1 MPKSKPAARHSP
13 ILTRK
18 FARNLFQS
26 LSKAKPQ
33 TTNMGGNGNDLVKH
47 SLISSSADIPKFSG
61 LPDSIDLNSY
71 IKRVE
76 TLYTTRGHDQ
86 DESLKISC
94 FKENIDQTKG
104 TARNVI
110 LFPDLDELKTYAE
123 YLKEFRKHF
132 QDKSDT
138 DPLRAML
145 KLLKTKQESSEEQTA
160 FISRVGVQCKDFE
173 TILQNSQL
181 VDSTDKTK
189 IDVHKIALLMT
200 QGLVIQEQRP
210 VLQER
215 LFKDM
220 KNNTGLREIDCLLKG
235 YAQLDPS
242 VTQYVLPAHRD
253 ESREGRSQT
262 RNSYRGR
269 SNTPY
274 RGRSSSRG
282 PRYNSNRYNIECYK
296 CHKRG
301 HVANECYS
309 GDTCDNCQRKGH
321 NERVCKSR
329 PWCNHHRMTGHKT
342 EDCRAKQNFRE
353 GQKDETE
360 KT

>member
-1 MPKSKPAARHSP
+1 MNQSN
-13 ILTRK
+13 ILS
-18 FARNLFQS
+18 FLHQQIF
-26 LSKAKPQ
+26 L
-33 TTNMGGNGNDLVKH
+33 
-47 SLISSSADIPKFSG
+47 KFSG

-76 TLYTTRGHDQ
+76 TLFTTRGHDQ

-94 FKENIDQTKG
+94 FKESIDQTKG

-110 LFPDLDELKTYAE
+110 LFPDLDEIKTYAE
-123 YLKEFRKHF
+123 YIKEFRKHF

-145 KLLKTKQESSEEQTA
+145 KLLKTKQEPSEEQTA

-173 TILQNSQL
+173 TILQNSKL
-181 VDSTDKTK
+181 VDQVDKTK
-189 IDVHKIALLMT
+189 VDVHKIALLLT
-200 QGLVIQEQRP
+200 QGLVIQEQKP
-210 VLQER
+210 VVQER
-215 LFKDM
+215 LYKDI
-220 KNNTGLREIDCLLKG
+220 KDSTGLREIDCLLKG

-242 VTQYVLPAHRD
+242 VTQYVLPAQRETPR
-253 ESREGRSQT
+253 ESRPQS
-262 RNSYRGR
+262 RNSTSYRGR
-269 SNTPY
+269 SNSF

-282 PRYNSNRYNIECYK
+282 QRNSTNRYNIECFK

-301 HVANECYS
+301 HMANECYS

-321 NERVCKSR
+321 NERVCRSR
-329 PWCNHHRMTGHKT
+329 PWCLHHKQTGHKT
-342 EDCRAKQNFRE
+342 ADCRAKQNFRE
-353 GQKDETE
+353 STDQTE

>member
-1 MPKSKPAARHSP
+1 MSKQSIATRFSP
-13 ILTRK
+13 IKTRSFTTK
-18 FARNLFQS
+18 IFQG
-26 LSKAKPQ
+26 LSKANSQ
-33 TTNMGGNGNDLVKH
+33 TTNMPEEQSVRH
-47 SLISSSADIPKFSG
+47 TLISSTADIPKFSG

-76 TLYTTRGHDQ
+76 TLFTTRGHVL

-110 LFPDLDELKTYAE
+110 LFPDLDEIGTYAE
-123 YLKEFRKHF
+123 YIKEFRKHF
-132 QDKSDT
+132 QDKADT

-173 TILQNSQL
+173 TILQNSKL
-181 VDSTDKTK
+181 VDQTDKTK
-189 IDVHKIALLMT
+189 VDVHTIALLLT
-200 QGLVIQEQRP
+200 QGLVIQEQKP
-210 VLQER
+210 VVQER
-215 LFKDM
+215 LFKDI
-220 KNNTGLREIDCLLKG
+220 KNNTGLREIDCLIKG

-242 VTQYVLPAHRD
+242 VSQYVLPSLR
-253 ESREGRSQT
+253 ETPREGRTQNRNT
-262 RNSYRGR
+262 NSYRGR

-274 RGRSSSRG
+274 RGRSTSRG
-282 PRYNSNRYNIECYK
+282 PRNNTNRPNIECFK

-321 NERVCKSR
+321 NERVCRSR
-329 PWCNHHRMTGHKT
+329 PWCQYHKQTGHKT
-342 EDCRAKQNFRE
+342 ADCRAKQNFRE
-353 GQKDETE
+353 GQTDQTE